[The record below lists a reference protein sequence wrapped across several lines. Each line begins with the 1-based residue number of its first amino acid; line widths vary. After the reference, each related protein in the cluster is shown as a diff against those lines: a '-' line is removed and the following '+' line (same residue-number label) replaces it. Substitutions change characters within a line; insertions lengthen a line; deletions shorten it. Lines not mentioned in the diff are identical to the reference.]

1 MICAGLQAD
10 TAIHEGDKT
19 MNRKVKI
26 TIAISAIALT
36 VAGVIAAKSV
46 FNKEA
51 PILEYESVSDVIK
64 NADNVIGTTYQ
75 NFSLPDSI
83 SIDASDQLYE
93 IKADYWSKKL
103 GTVVLAEDSG
113 IEIQALNGYPGVYTK
128 RCVEDLCP
136 GADINVDKPGELYP
150 LLLKL
155 MKESGNPSTVA
166 HWVSA
171 VALAMNGIVVSTEE
185 ALKGN
190 MCEAA
195 GKTEFGFDQ
204 YFKPENCTQTLSELE
219 PTVKDAIGPRKK
231 AFETILKEL
240 LA

>member
-1 MICAGLQAD
+1 MKVVFASSNPKKTAEIQRMAPEGIEIVSLKDVPGTAGIPQA
-10 TAIHEGDKT
+10 EENGKT
-19 MNRKVKI
+19 FI
-26 TIAISAIALT
+26 I
-36 VAGVIAAKSV
+36 
-46 FNKEA
+46 
-51 PILEYESVSDVIK
+51 
-64 NADNVIGTTYQ
+64 NA
-75 NFSLPDSI
+75 
-83 SIDASDQLYE
+83 E